1 MSWVACASVTALLCV
16 LCMCQI
22 MSFIL
27 SARADSIAINI
38 TLNSFDTFY
47 NQPSHRASSRKS
59 LYPSFGTLY
68 PAGTEALVR
77 PRCACH
83 TRVAW
88 CSVSVLV
95 AVCARCGAVAGRE
108 RRGHHARPVGLPA
121 VPCHLGT
128 CRGRRGTALFIP
140 FSFSS
145 SLFYL
150 LLCAKRC
157 VV

>member
-1 MSWVACASVTALLCV
+1 
-16 LCMCQI
+16 

-77 PRCACH
+77 
-83 TRVAW
+83 
-88 CSVSVLV
+88 
-95 AVCARCGAVAGRE
+95 
-108 RRGHHARPVGLPA
+108 
-121 VPCHLGT
+121 
-128 CRGRRGTALFIP
+128 
-140 FSFSS
+140 
-145 SLFYL
+145 
-150 LLCAKRC
+150 
-157 VV
+157 